1 MTTVMVSVQA
11 VDHELYGK
19 CLSVENETY
28 TLMVPLDYGIRII
41 HFSLREGCNVFF
53 YDANEAITQS
63 GDAFAKMGSD
73 GWKLRGG
80 HRLWTSPEAFPR
92 TYAPDD
98 QPITWSKTEA
108 GVLLTSAPEPWTHLQ
123 KQIEIRF
130 VGEEVELIH
139 RVTNV
144 GAWTIE
150 TAPWSLNVMAP
161 GGTAVIPQVSRDT
174 GLLPNRNLIL
184 WPYTRMNDE
193 RVEWGN
199 DAIVIK
205 QSQDADQAFK
215 IGINHEPGFAACV
228 YPDVTFE
235 LRYEHKPEAV
245 YPDGGCSF
253 ECYTNEHMMELE
265 TLAPLEKLEPGQTVE
280 HKETWKL
287 VTGQTVSHY
296 RQL

>member
-1 MTTVMVSVQA
+1 MAAMSVSVQT
-11 VDHELYGK
+11 VVHEQYGK
-19 CLSVENETY
+19 CLSLENEKY
-28 TLMVPLDYGIRII
+28 TLMFPLDYGIRII
-41 HFSLREGCNVFF
+41 HFSLRDGCNVFF
-53 YDANEAITQS
+53 HDIEEAIQQE
-63 GDAFAKMGSD
+63 GEAFHKMGSD

-80 HRLWTSPEAFPR
+80 HRLWASPEAFPR

-98 QPITWSKTEA
+98 QPITWKETDQ
-108 GVLLTSAPEPWTHLQ
+108 GVILTSPPEPWTHLQ
-123 KQIEIRF
+123 KEIEVRF
-130 VGEEVELIH
+130 VEDEVELIH

-150 TAPWSLNVMAP
+150 IAPWSLSVMAP

-184 WPYTRMNDE
+184 WPYTKMNDE
-193 RVEWGN
+193 RVEWGD
-199 DAIVIK
+199 DAIVVK
-205 QSQDADQAFK
+205 QSRDAASAFK
-215 IGINHEPGFAACV
+215 IGINHEPGLVACI

-235 LRYEHKPEAV
+235 LRFEHIEGAV

-265 TLAPLEKLEPGQTVE
+265 TLAPLDKLEPMQTAE

-287 VTGQTVSHY
+287 VTGRTVSHY
-296 RQL
+296 RDL